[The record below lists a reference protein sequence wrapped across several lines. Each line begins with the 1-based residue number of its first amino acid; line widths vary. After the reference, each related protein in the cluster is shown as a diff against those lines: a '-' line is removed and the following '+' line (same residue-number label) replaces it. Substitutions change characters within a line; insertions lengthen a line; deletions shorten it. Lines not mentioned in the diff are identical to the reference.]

1 MAKIEKLPSGTYRTR
16 IYIGKDAE
24 GQKHWKTMTHSDPI
38 RLKRLAAEFEDEH
51 REKKQSGTIQ
61 TAIERYISAKSAVL
75 SPATHQGY
83 NCYLRTLK
91 REYGP
96 FLGCKVDMVRQQTY
110 QALIN
115 QMIQD
120 GKSVKYVGNIKG
132 LIDAAFRFAEY
143 TPPSVKLPARQ
154 KPDLYNPTKEDC
166 RELLKAVKGTDLD
179 VPVRL
184 AIHGLRRSEIC
195 GLTLKD
201 VTPEYVHV
209 HAATVRGT
217 KGFTSKPTPKTVDSD
232 RFVPI
237 DRKLYAMIQKQGCV
251 TQMKPDMLTKKFK
264 KTISEN
270 GLPDFRLHDLRHF
283 FAAYMHDQNFTDAQI
298 MQMGGWKTD
307 SVMKRVYRYAL
318 MDKNE
323 NRKAAKSLSK
333 LS

>member
-16 IYIGKDAE
+16 IYIGKDAD
-24 GQKHWKTMTHSDPI
+24 GRKHWKTMTHSDPI

-51 REKKQSGTIQ
+51 RDKKQSGTIQ

-83 NCYLRTLK
+83 NCYLRALK

-96 FLGCKVDMVRQQTY
+96 FLTNKVDMARQQTY

-115 QMIQD
+115 QMIRD

-132 LIDAAFRFAEY
+132 LIDASFRFAEY
-143 TPPSVKLPARQ
+143 TPPQVKLPARK
-154 KPDLYNPTKEDC
+154 KPDLYNPTINDC
-166 RELLKAVKGTDLD
+166 RYLLEVVAGTDLD

-195 GLTLKD
+195 GLTMED
-201 VTPEYVHV
+201 VQPGCVHV

-217 KGFTSKPTPKTVDSD
+217 KGFTSKPTPKTADSD

-237 DRKLYAMIQKQGCV
+237 DAELYALIQKQGYV
-251 TQMKPDMLTKKFK
+251 VKITPDALTKKFRQMLARAGM
-264 KTISEN
+264 EH
-270 GLPDFRLHDLRHF
+270 FRFHDLRHF
-283 FAAYMHDQNFTDAQI
+283 FASYMHDQGFTDAQI
-298 MQMGGWKTD
+298 MKIGGWKTD

-318 MDKNE
+318 IDEDVQK
-323 NRKAAKSLSK
+323 KAAAALST
-333 LS
+333 L